1 MTGTTVAAASWNS
14 TTVSGTQTGYRA
26 RLRLAHHIL
35 RQYIIS
41 RTGLPPASGTG
52 RHVDEAP

>member
-52 RHVDEAP
+52 RAC